1 MLMDLCLRKF
11 DIYHKLKQTQTFDTL
26 IFFLKKR
33 VLCGVPSQ
41 IDLVRCNI
49 VSTEQP
55 VRA

>member
-1 MLMDLCLRKF
+1 MLMDLCSPKF

-26 IFFLKKR
+26 IFLKKK